1 VTRIKELEAALE
13 NDRGTSL
20 WYWQLADHYRC
31 IFELYHMNAKGL
43 FSHSKVAVST
53 FSWRMKF
60 QAQGALK
67 AVEIA
72 DRCESATRPRMA
84 GVESSHKPVEEP
96 EGSAAAL
103 DEPFGDS
110 TDGEF

>member
-1 VTRIKELEAALE
+1 
-13 NDRGTSL
+13 
-20 WYWQLADHYRC
+20 
-31 IFELYHMNAKGL
+31 
-43 FSHSKVAVST
+43 
-53 FSWRMKF
+53 MKF

-110 TDGEF
+110 TDGEFWLGAVPLALLSEWTY